1 MTDPHD
7 DHRDQTEQLHTPLP
21 TAPAPRISRVSLDEA
36 VTEQVA
42 AAYHENPELPP
53 SKFTAGTTYGAASG
67 PVVPTSTPPSAPQQ
81 QLAMPV
87 APPDA
92 GATPPPPIS
101 PPQQHAMLVTS
112 PDTYLI
118 SAPPPPLADQAQHA
132 MPVTP
137 PDANSTT
144 GPAHYI
150 PPARPIQRFELT
162 PPQAMWGLTGLA
174 VVAALVSGVGWIL
187 VVGGSAYG
195 AWYLGQR
202 RTTWPPDVQELLARV
217 GLAQPPTAPAPAK
230 PALTAY
236 IPFRPMTFTEIYTGA
251 FKVVVRNWPT
261 LVGIPFA
268 LILIAGM
275 AGALVFYLMMQV
287 VLSSAGSLYESVGF
301 GSIFVIFGVFG
312 LLMYA
317 VALPLDAIL
326 IALGVTTTDRAVR
339 GERIRLTEMFNLAR
353 QRMIAVTRLTVG
365 FYTIFIVTDIL
376 AYIIFIATLL
386 VASLPLGIFFAFV
399 LLVTNF
405 VLAVMFSLAPIVV
418 VTEQRGAVD
427 SFKRSVHLAK
437 SAFGRI
443 LGIHLLWAL
452 CATPIVM
459 IPSFAISLILG
470 PLGTILFTL
479 AAFAFLLAYTRTLQ
493 VLVYTDLRM
502 RQERYEQELLTDWT
516 RNTGVR

>member
-7 DHRDQTEQLHTPLP
+7 DHRDQTEQLHTQLP
-21 TAPAPRISRVSLDEA
+21 TAPAPRISRVPLDET

-42 AAYHENPELPP
+42 PAYHETPELPP
-53 SKFTAGTTYGAASG
+53 SKFTAGTTYGGDAG
-67 PVVPTSTPPSAPQQ
+67 PMAPTSTPPSAPQQ

-87 APPDA
+87 TPPDSDS
-92 GATPPPPIS
+92 TPPPPIS
-101 PPQQHAMLVTS
+101 PPQQHAM
-112 PDTYLI
+112 
-118 SAPPPPLADQAQHA
+118 
-132 MPVTP
+132 PVTAA
-137 PDANSTT
+137 DVYSTT
-144 GPAHYI
+144 GAAQYV
-150 PPARPIQRFELT
+150 PPTGPIQRFELQ
-162 PPQAMWGLTGLA
+162 PAHAMWALTGLA
-174 VVAALVSGVGWIL
+174 ALATLVAGAGWIL

-202 RTTWPPDVQELLARV
+202 RTTWPPDVQELLARA
-217 GLAQPPTAPAPAK
+217 GLVQPPVVPATAK
-230 PALTAY
+230 PAPTAY

-251 FKVVVRNWPT
+251 FKVVIRNWPT

-275 AGALVFYLMMQV
+275 AGALVVYLIMQV
-287 VLSSAGSLYESVGF
+287 VLSSAESLYDSVGF
-301 GSIFVIFGVFG
+301 GSIFIVFGIVG

-326 IALGVTTTDRAVR
+326 IALGVTTTDKAVR
-339 GERIRLTEMFNLAR
+339 GERIRLTEMFTSAR
-353 QRMIAVTRLTVG
+353 QRMFAVTRLTVG

-376 AYIIFIATLL
+376 AYTIFIATLL
-386 VASLPLGIFFAFV
+386 TASLPLGIFFAFV
-399 LLVTNF
+399 LLITNF

-427 SFKRSVHLAK
+427 SFKRSVHLVK

-452 CATPIVM
+452 CAMPIVM

-479 AAFAFLLAYTRTLQ
+479 VAFAFLLAYTRTLQ

-502 RQERYEQELLTDWT
+502 RQERYEQELLIDWA
-516 RNTGVR
+516 RNTGLR